1 MKISSKNYTPSKMKY
16 HYKSPAKI
24 NLFLNIIKKRKDGF
38 HDIQSIFQLIDLH
51 DELTFIKKNNN
62 HINFSCNLKTLEQN
76 NSIINTIEV
85 FRKKFSI
92 KKIGLDIIL
101 KKNIP
106 IGAGLGGGSSNV
118 ATTLAALSYI
128 FNINIKKSE
137 LIKLGLSLG
146 CDVPFFINSS
156 NAWVEGKGEVLTN
169 LYLEPCWFLMIF
181 SNHSIITKNIYD
193 LVKIPDAE
201 EIHNN
206 YDDYLAGKTGN
217 IFENIVFKKYPS
229 IKKAHALLS
238 EFGHARMSGTGG
250 TVFLKLNSL
259 EDAKKIMK
267 SIPKNYRSL
276 IVKSLTTEN

>member
-1 MKISSKNYTPSKMKY
+1 MISNKNK
-16 HYKSPAKI
+16 
-24 NLFLNIIKKRKDGF
+24 
-38 HDIQSIFQLIDLH
+38 
-51 DELTFIKKNNN
+51 
-62 HINFSCNLKTLEQN
+62 
-76 NSIINTIEV
+76 
-85 FRKKFSI
+85 
-92 KKIGLDIIL
+92 
-101 KKNIP
+101 
-106 IGAGLGGGSSNV
+106 
-118 ATTLAALSYI
+118 
-128 FNINIKKSE
+128 
-137 LIKLGLSLG
+137 
-146 CDVPFFINSS
+146 
-156 NAWVEGKGEVLTN
+156 
-169 LYLEPCWFLMIF
+169 
-181 SNHSIITKNIYD
+181 KNIYD

-276 IVKSLTTEN
+276 IVKSLTAEN